1 MFGFGKKKSK
11 YVVKQRS
18 KEDQPFII
26 PYISRGNE
34 DNLNDMKKL
43 NQFASPMHGRDNKD
57 EMVIPKNTDEHNDIS
72 KWDFLRKEP
81 IKQKADEYN
90 EFNFVEPKHPK
101 KVEEKV
107 QEEKIVEKEEKNEE
121 INVQPKEDNEIS
133 SSSFDQQEYEK
144 SQGEEES
151 YAAPSNNEFS
161 YNNHQEYE
169 KSQGEENDT
178 SNEEEFEFDYNE
190 EEVSEGDPTLDENMF
205 GVDIDEEQ
213 VETKEEPKKEE
224 IVREVPRNQEYSK
237 PEYNNDAKPVKMEKP
252 EKIEHNPNSKYTM
265 QELAIINSGHKPL
278 EYKNYKRPPMDLL
291 EEPVKPESNEDGW
304 VDPNIE
310 AINATLKGFRIA
322 GEVVERVSG
331 PTFTRYSINLAP
343 GVSGSRITSI
353 QNDLQRSL
361 QATSLRIQNPIPGKA
376 YVGVEVPNKKR
387 RKVCIREL
395 IDRPEFL
402 ENKDPLSVPIGLDV
416 EGNCEFVSIGKLPH
430 ALVAGASG
438 SGKSVFINSVVTSLM
453 YKNSPEEVRFFFID
467 PKQVDLQA
475 YKNVPHLLCPI
486 IPDAKGGIA
495 GLKWLIAEME
505 RRLKIFAIVGCSNI
519 HGYRDK
525 RKDDPELKKIPF
537 IIAIIDEC
545 GDFLMNGGNEA
556 QDLLTKLI
564 QKCRAAGI
572 HIFLAMQK
580 PIAKQLS
587 TAIKSNATGRFAFRV
602 TSQTDSFTILEEGGA
617 ENLLGQGDMIYHNNG
632 SARYQAA
639 FIDDFEVRKITAFVS
654 EQGPQDFYFTVKDL
668 EEKENTKN
676 PGKITDDEFYKIAR
690 FVVDEEEC
698 STNQICKNFNI
709 GYNRANDIV
718 NQLEYYNI
726 VSANKGTRAREVL
739 LTREELEE
747 VIERIKEEN
756 GAY

>member
-1 MFGFGKKKSK
+1 MFELGKKKSK
-11 YVVKQRS
+11 YVVKERS

-26 PYISRGNE
+26 PYISRGSE

-57 EMVIPKNTDEHNDIS
+57 EMVVPKNSDKTNDIS
-72 KWDFLRKEP
+72 KWDFLRQEP
-81 IKQKADEYN
+81 IKQKKDDYSEFTFVPSRHPKKTEDVKEEVKEDVNTKEAVKEEYDDNTSSFDYEEPQVQEEPKQNEYVAPQNDYSDYNQSDETKSFDENGYDNDNNEDEPFEFEYN
-90 EFNFVEPKHPK
+90 E
-101 KVEEKV
+101 
-107 QEEKIVEKEEKNEE
+107 
-121 INVQPKEDNEIS
+121 EDT
-133 SSSFDQQEYEK
+133 
-144 SQGEEES
+144 EES
-151 YAAPSNNEFS
+151 
-161 YNNHQEYE
+161 
-169 KSQGEENDT
+169 
-178 SNEEEFEFDYNE
+178 
-190 EEVSEGDPTLDENMF
+190 DPKLHESMF
-205 GVDIDEEQ
+205 GVDIDDEPQEIKYEKAE
-213 VETKEEPKKEE
+213 VEKPVQEEPKQNEYVAPKE
-224 IVREVPRNQEYSK
+224 
-237 PEYNNDAKPVKMEKP
+237 NNDAKPIKMDKP
-252 EKIEHNPNSKYTM
+252 EKMEYNPNSKYTM

-278 EYKNYKRPPMDLL
+278 EYKNYKRPPMSLL
-291 EEPVKPESNEDGW
+291 EEPVLPESNEEGW

-322 GEVVERVSG
+322 GEVVESVSG

-343 GVSGSRITSI
+343 GVSGSKITTI

-395 IDRPEFL
+395 IDRPDFL

-475 YKNVPHLLCPI
+475 YKNIPHLLCPI

-519 HGYRDK
+519 NGYREK

-545 GDFLMNGGNEA
+545 GDFLMNGGTEA
-556 QDLLTKLI
+556 QELLTKLI

-587 TAIKSNATGRFAFRV
+587 SAIKSNATGRFAFRV
-602 TSQTDSFTILEEGGA
+602 TSQVDSFTILEEGGA

-632 SARYQAA
+632 SGRYQAA

-690 FVVDEEEC
+690 FVCDEGEC

-726 VSANKGTRAREVL
+726 VSASKGTRAREVL

-747 VIERIKEEN
+747 VIERIKEDN
-756 GAY
+756 AY